1 MFRSA
6 RLKLTLLYT
15 LAIAAIMALFSIA
28 LYIAISTATSSN
40 TEVPESVTPAVEQS
54 ILDAQLARARLA
66 LVGINVVGWAVV
78 ASASYVVAGRTLA
91 PIERALTRQHQFT
104 AHASHE
110 LRTPLT
116 VIKGEIDV
124 TRARERSPEH
134 YQQALE
140 RIDAEVIHLDTIAS
154 DLLALARMEG
164 MDERAERQRRNVAAV
179 IAEVLN
185 PLRPTV
191 HERNIGITLVV
202 SSDLEATLDWNRIR
216 HLLTNLMDNA
226 IQHTPADGEIRIG
239 AARVGKNVEF
249 DVFNSGSFIEPDD
262 MPHVFLPF
270 YRGKVSDPETGT
282 GLGLALCEWIARLHG
297 GTIQARNM
305 AEGVQFTARLPTD

>member
-1 MFRSA
+1 VFRSA

-28 LYIAISTATSSN
+28 LYVAISTATTSN
-40 TEVPESVTPAVEQS
+40 TEVPESVTPAVEHS
-54 ILDAQLARARLA
+54 ILEAQLARARLA
-66 LVGINVVGWAVV
+66 LLGINVVGWAV
-78 ASASYVVAGRTLA
+78 AATASYAVAGRTLA
-91 PIERALTRQHQFT
+91 PIERALARQHQFT

-124 TRARERSPEH
+124 TRARERSPEQ
-134 YQQALE
+134 YQAALD
-140 RIDAEVIHLDTIAS
+140 RIDEEVIHLDTMAS
-154 DLLALARMEG
+154 DLLALARMESV
-164 MDERAERQRRNVAAV
+164 DKHTERQRRNVAAV
-179 IAEVLN
+179 LAEVLT
-185 PLRPTV
+185 PLRATMR
-191 HERNIGITLVV
+191 ERNIGITLVV
-202 SSDLEATLDWNRIR
+202 SSELEATLDWSRTR

-226 IQHTPADGEIRIG
+226 IQHTPAAGEIRIS

-249 DVFNSGSFIEPDD
+249 SVFNSGSVIEPDD

-270 YRGKVSDPETGT
+270 YRGKDSDPDTGT

-297 GTIQARNM
+297 GTIQARNL
-305 AEGVQFTARLPTD
+305 AGGVQFTARLPTD